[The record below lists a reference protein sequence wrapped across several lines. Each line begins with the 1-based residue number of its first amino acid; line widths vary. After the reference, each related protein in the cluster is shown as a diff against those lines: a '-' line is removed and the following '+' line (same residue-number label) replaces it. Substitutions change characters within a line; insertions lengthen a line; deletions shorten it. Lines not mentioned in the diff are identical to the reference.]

1 LSSTNEQYLRLQIQ
15 TIFKAMRYLTSLLSA
30 TLLSASVIQAQTTW
44 TLNTTVLVQTDV
56 VTGITRPWEI
66 LWGPDDYI
74 WATCRNGDVLHIDPV
89 TGNYTTVLELTVS
102 NNGSGEPGLLGMA
115 LHPDFVN
122 TPKVYLVY
130 NYSQG
135 NSVKERLSSFD
146 WNGSVLTN
154 ETYLIDNIPGNQIHN
169 GSRLVISPDGKI
181 MMTTGDTGTGGGLS
195 QDLSSKNGKVLRINL
210 DGSIP
215 SDNPDPSSHVWSFGH
230 RNGQGLCYGP
240 TGILYESE
248 HGQNNSDELNIIEPG
263 RNYGW
268 PDVQGACNTNS
279 EITFCNANNV
289 MEPIEEWSPCVAVNG
304 LEYYNHPAIPEW
316 QNSLIMGVMGGLGG
330 TSSSNDR
337 VSILHLSDDGS
348 TVLSEDKLF
357 TSLNQRFRDVCIN
370 PNTGALYVALNGTQY
385 PGTAPNKIIM
395 FAPQDNTNS
404 IVSKP
409 TVGQAMSLFP
419 NPAGEMI
426 TLESAQTLVGSEL
439 IIFNYEGKQV
449 QSLKIQSAKQSI
461 DISALP
467 AGSYWTV
474 ASSALG
480 TVTRTFVK
488 TSN

>member
-1 LSSTNEQYLRLQIQ
+1 MNLRFILV
-15 TIFKAMRYLTSLLSA
+15 AALLG
-30 TLLSASVIQAQTTW
+30 SASVQAQTTW
-44 TLNTTVLVQTDV
+44 PLDSTVLVQTDV

-74 WATCRNGDVLHIDPV
+74 WASCRNGKVLHIDPV
-89 TGNYTTVLELTVS
+89 TGNYTTILELTVS

-115 LHPDFVN
+115 LHPDFTN
-122 TPKVYLVY
+122 TPKVFLVY

-135 NSVKERLSSFD
+135 NSVRERLSSFD

-154 ETYLIDNIPGNQIHN
+154 ESYLIDNISGNQIHN
-169 GSRLVISPDGKI
+169 GSRLVISPDSKI

-195 QDLSSKNGKVLRINL
+195 QDLSSKNGKVLRVNL

-215 SDNPDPSSHVWSFGH
+215 ADNPDPTSYVWSFGH

-240 TGILYESE
+240 SGILYESE
-248 HGQNNSDELNIIEPG
+248 HGQNNSDELNIIEPS

-268 PDVQGACNTNS
+268 PEVEGACNTNAEQNYCS
-279 EITFCNANNV
+279 QNNV
-289 MEPIEEWSPCVAVNG
+289 MEPIKEWSPCVAVNG

-316 QNSLIMGVMGGLGG
+316 QNSLIMGVMGGLSG

-337 VSILHLSDDGS
+337 VSILHLSEDGM

-370 PNTGALYVALNGTQY
+370 PYTGALYVALNGTQY

-395 FAPQDNTNS
+395 FAPQETTNS
-404 IVSKP
+404 VVSLP
-409 TVGQAMSLFP
+409 TIGQAMKLYP
-419 NPAGEMI
+419 NPAETMMTMEAAG
-426 TLESAQTLVGSEL
+426 TLVGSDL
-439 IIFNYEGKQV
+439 TIFNNEGKQV
-449 QSLKIQSAKQSI
+449 MQVKIQSPKQVL
-461 DISALP
+461 DISTLP
-467 AGSYWTV
+467 QGAYWTV
-474 ASSALG
+474 ASSSLG

-488 TSN
+488 ASK